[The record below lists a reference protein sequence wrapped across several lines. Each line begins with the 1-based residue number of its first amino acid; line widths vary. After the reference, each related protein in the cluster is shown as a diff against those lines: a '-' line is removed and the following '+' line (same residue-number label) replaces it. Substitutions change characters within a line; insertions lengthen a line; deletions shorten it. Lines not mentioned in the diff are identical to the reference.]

1 MRSRGTRAWVGVAM
15 LTSLC
20 GAASLAAQPNELARV
35 ADEDYRAG
43 RWREAASA
51 YAQLSRD
58 VPEDAHVWYRLGH
71 ARLELGR
78 TDDAIEALEQAERR
92 GFLVGR
98 TRFLICRALARS
110 GRSDRALD
118 WLNRAVDGGFQDV
131 DALRS
136 EPDLAPL
143 RGNALYEAALARAE
157 QPVSFLEGGDS
168 LDFWIGEWDVYVG
181 DTLVGKDRIE
191 KILGGAAI
199 LEHWVSSEGE
209 RGESVFY
216 YLPDTGEWK
225 QVWMVHGAHLVK
237 EKLGAPVEGG
247 LRFEGSA
254 RFLEGEER
262 PDRTTLTLEEDG
274 RVRQKIE
281 TSRDGGQTWTATF
294 DAVYVRRE

>member
-1 MRSRGTRAWVGVAM
+1 MRSRDRRARVGLAAVA
-15 LTSLC
+15 SAC
-20 GAASLAAQPNELARV
+20 VAASWIAQPNELARV

-51 YAQLSRD
+51 YAQLARD
-58 VPEDAHVWYRLGH
+58 VPEDGHVWYRLGY

-78 TDDAIEALEQAERR
+78 TEEAIEALERAERR

-98 TRFLICRALARS
+98 TRYMICRAFARS
-110 GRSDRALD
+110 GRNDRALD
-118 WLNRAVDGGFQDV
+118 WLNRAVDGGFLDV

-143 RGNALYEAALARAE
+143 RESALYEAALARAE
-157 QPVSFLEGGDS
+157 QPVSFLEGGDA
-168 LDFWIGEWDVYVG
+168 LDFWIGEWDVFVG
-181 DTLVGKDRIE
+181 DDQVGTNRIE
-191 KILGGAAI
+191 RILGGAAV

-216 YLPDTGEWK
+216 YLPDTGQWR
-225 QVWMVHGAHLVK
+225 QVWMVQGARVVK
-237 EKLGAPVEGG
+237 EKLGTPVERG

-262 PDRTTLTLEEDG
+262 PDRTTLTLEVDG
-274 RVRQKIE
+274 RVRQRIE
-281 TSRDGGQTWTATF
+281 TSRDGGQTWAVTF
-294 DAVYVRRE
+294 DAVYRRRE